1 VSVPVLLFLISPY
14 SVFSMP
20 TAVGFDRPV
29 RVAYS
34 NMPEMYRGVYFSK
47 APIKV
52 VPSMEVGWMRK
63 DVQEFLKEVY
73 EGKLDCRKLYKFRFD
88 YVVENTLKGKPPACL
103 ELEKVD
109 GNYRVWK
116 VKNSDKGGRHG
127 STKGD

>member
-34 NMPEMYRGVYFSK
+34 DMPEMYRGVYFSK
-47 APIKV
+47 APIRV

-63 DVQEFLKEVY
+63 DVQEFLKELHA
-73 EGKLDCRKLYKFRFD
+73 GKLDCQELRKFKFD
-88 YVVENTLKGKPPACL
+88 YVVENTLRGSTPYCL
-103 ELEKVD
+103 ELERVE

-116 VKNSDKGGRHG
+116 VKNSEISKFRQ
-127 STKGD
+127 K